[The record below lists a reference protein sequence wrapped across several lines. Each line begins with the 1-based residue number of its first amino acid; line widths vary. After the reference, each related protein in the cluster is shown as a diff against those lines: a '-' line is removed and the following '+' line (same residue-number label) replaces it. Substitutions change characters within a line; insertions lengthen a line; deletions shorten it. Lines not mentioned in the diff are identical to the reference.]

1 MLLTITNRREPATDL
16 GYLLHKHPAKLQ
28 TYPLT
33 FGQARVF
40 YPGAGDDCC
49 TIALWVEVD
58 PIALVRNR
66 RGPAGEGFSLQQYVN
81 DRPYSAN
88 SFLSVAI
95 AEVFGT
101 ALSGRCKDRDEL
113 VATPLQLT
121 ARIGVLPCRGGEGF
135 LRRLFEPL
143 GYLVTATRL
152 PLDEQFPEWGES
164 SYFTV
169 ELSGLVRLQDLLAHL
184 YVLVPV
190 LDDDKHYWV
199 GPDEV
204 DKLLR
209 HGESWLASHPERD
222 AIVERYLKR
231 QRSLTRDALAR
242 LPVDDASEP
251 DDEDDSQTKAIAEE
265 AVETPIR
272 LNELRLQTV
281 IAVLKGCGANRV
293 LDLGCNT
300 GNLLRRLL
308 DEPQFTEIVGM
319 DVSHRVLEIAT
330 DKLHLDRLPERQRKR
345 IKLMQGSLTY
355 RDARLNGYDAA
366 ALIEVIEHLDPPRLA
381 ALERVLFEFAR
392 PGTVVVTTPNV
403 EYNVHFAGLAPVE
416 GGAPG
421 KLRHADHRFEWTRAE
436 FQTWSSRV
444 AERFGY
450 RVRFLPVGDDDLTTG
465 PPTQMAV
472 FDLVLG
478 AESRSDASE

>member
-1 MLLTITNRREPATDL
+1 MLLTITNRRAPATEL

-28 TYPLT
+28 TYSLT

-40 YPGAGDDCC
+40 YPEASDDCC
-49 TIALWVEVD
+49 TVALWVEVD
-58 PIALVRNR
+58 PVGLVRNR

-101 ALSGRCKDRDEL
+101 ALSGRCKDREEL
-113 VATPLQLT
+113 TALPLPLT
-121 ARIGVLPCRGGEGF
+121 ARLGVLPCRGGETF

-143 GYLVTATRL
+143 GYSVTATRL
-152 PLDEQFPEWGES
+152 PLDERFPEWGES
-164 SYFTV
+164 PYFAV
-169 ELSGLVRLQDLLAHL
+169 ELSGFVRLQDMLAHL

-209 HGESWLASHPERD
+209 HGETWLAGHPERD
-222 AIVERYLKR
+222 SIVERYLKR
-231 QRSLTRDALAR
+231 QRYLTRDALAR
-242 LPVDDASEP
+242 LPVDDAADP
-251 DDEDDSQTKAIAEE
+251 DDENDPEAKAVAEE

-272 LNELRLQTV
+272 LNEQRLQTV
-281 IAVLKGCGANRV
+281 LAVLKGSGAARV

-300 GNLLRRLL
+300 GNPLRRLL
-308 DEPQFTEIVGM
+308 EEKQFTEIVGL
-319 DVSHRVLEIAT
+319 DVSHRVLEIAA
-330 DKLHLDRLPERQRKR
+330 DKLRLDRLPQRQRDR
-345 IKLMQGSLTY
+345 IRLMQGSLTY
-355 RDARLNGYDAA
+355 RDARLKGYDAA

-403 EYNVHFAGLAPVE
+403 EYNVHFEGLAP
-416 GGAPG
+416 G
-421 KLRHADHRFEWTRAE
+421 KFRHPDHRFEWTRAE
-436 FQTWSSRV
+436 FQAWSTRV
-444 AERFGY
+444 ADRFGY
-450 RVRFLPVGDDDLTTG
+450 RVRFLAVGDDDPVTG

-472 FDLVLG
+472 FDL
-478 AESRSDASE
+478 